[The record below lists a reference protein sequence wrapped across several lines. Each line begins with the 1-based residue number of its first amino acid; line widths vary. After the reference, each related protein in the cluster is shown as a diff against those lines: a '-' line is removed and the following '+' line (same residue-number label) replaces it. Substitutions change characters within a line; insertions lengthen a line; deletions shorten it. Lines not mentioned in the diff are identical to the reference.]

1 MNPTLT
7 EQLNFDVV
15 QTELDDVFF
24 PKFDELEPLPSLA
37 TARSGN
43 IFRTIDTTH
52 AAYIEMLGKG
62 TGLIPQIGETTVV
75 PTSSPSVRNKVTT
88 YVLDYGDAI
97 PLSKNFFD
105 DEMHD
110 VWAEF
115 VRDFAD
121 AARVTQDYLGFKV
134 FRQGFSGSL
143 NPVLTSD
150 GVSLFNAAHVTISG
164 ATTSNL
170 ITGAPTSD
178 NINNAVISMM
188 QQVNQAGVIRGNT
201 ARILLVPPALFKQ
214 AIEETQSA
222 LVSDNANN
230 AINFFR
236 SEMGLE
242 PWFSPWLG
250 SAVPDGTGSDAQ
262 WYVLARNHA
271 IRHLLRQGVETALT
285 PWQYSTNRSYNY
297 QLNFRESYYALTYE
311 GSVGSSG

>member
-24 PKFDELEPLPSLA
+24 PKFDELEELPSLA
-37 TARSGN
+37 TSRSGN
-43 IFRTIDTTH
+43 IFKVIDTTH

-62 TGLIPQIGETTVV
+62 SGLIPQIGETTVL
-75 PTSSPSVRNKVTT
+75 PTQTPSVRNKVTT
-88 YVLDYGDAI
+88 YVLDYGTGI

-105 DEMHD
+105 DNMHD

-121 AARVTQDYLGFKV
+121 AARVTQDYLAFKV
-134 FRQGFSGSL
+134 FRGAFSTT
-143 NPVLTSD
+143 LTSD
-150 GVSLFNAAHVTISG
+150 GVSLVNASHVTISG
-164 ATTSNL
+164 LTVSNVGSG
-170 ITGAPTSD
+170 TVTSD
-178 NINNAVISMM
+178 NINTNVVTLME
-188 QQVNQAGVIRGNT
+188 QPNQAGVIRGNT
-201 ARILLVPPALFKQ
+201 GRILLVPPALFKV

-242 PWFSPWLG
+242 PWFSPWM
-250 SAVPDGTGSDAQ
+250 SAAVPDGTGSDTA
-262 WYVLARNHA
+262 WFLLARNHS
-271 IRHLLRQGVETALT
+271 IRKLLRQGVETALT

-297 QLNFRESYYALTYE
+297 QLNFRESYYALDY
-311 GSVGSSG
+311 SGVYGNPS